1 MIPCDT
7 IMNSL
12 IEKIGE
18 VDLQI
23 VELALK
29 EKIKEEI
36 EKPKSK
42 KIS

>member
-12 IEKIGE
+12 IEKLGE
-18 VDLQI
+18 IDLQI

-29 EKIKEEI
+29 DKMKEEMNT
-36 EKPKSK
+36 KTK
-42 KIS
+42 KGI

>member
-1 MIPCDT
+1 
-7 IMNSL
+7 MNSL

-29 EKIKEEI
+29 EKIKEEMTS
-36 EKPKSK
+36 KSK
-42 KIS
+42 EI

>member
-12 IEKIGE
+12 IEKLGE
-18 VDLQI
+18 IDLQI

-29 EKIKEEI
+29 DKMKEEMTS
-36 EKPKSK
+36 KSK
-42 KIS
+42 KGI

>member
-12 IEKIGE
+12 IEKLGDI
-18 VDLQI
+18 DLQI

-29 EKIKEEI
+29 DKMKEELTS
-36 EKPKSK
+36 KSK
-42 KIS
+42 KGI

>member
-1 MIPCDT
+1 MIPCDA

-36 EKPKSK
+36 TSKSK
-42 KIS
+42 EI

>member
-12 IEKIGE
+12 IEKLGE
-18 VDLQI
+18 IDLQI

-29 EKIKEEI
+29 DKMKEEMTS
-36 EKPKSK
+36 KSNK
-42 KIS
+42 GI

>member
-12 IEKIGE
+12 IEKLGDI
-18 VDLQI
+18 DLQI

-29 EKIKEEI
+29 YKMKEEMTS
-36 EKPKSK
+36 KSK
-42 KIS
+42 KGI

>member
-12 IEKIGE
+12 IEKIGDI
-18 VDLQI
+18 DLQI

-29 EKIKEEI
+29 DKMKEEMTS
-36 EKPKSK
+36 KSNK
-42 KIS
+42 GI

>member
-12 IEKIGE
+12 IEKLGDI
-18 VDLQI
+18 DLQI

-29 EKIKEEI
+29 DKMKEEMTS
-36 EKPKSK
+36 KSK
-42 KIS
+42 KGI

>member
-12 IEKIGE
+12 IEKLGDI
-18 VDLQI
+18 DLQI

-29 EKIKEEI
+29 DKMKEEMTS
-36 EKPKSK
+36 KSNK
-42 KIS
+42 GI

>member
-12 IEKIGE
+12 IEKLGE
-18 VDLQI
+18 IDLQI

-29 EKIKEEI
+29 DKMKEEMTS
-36 EKPKSK
+36 KSK
-42 KIS
+42 EI

>member
-12 IEKIGE
+12 IEKLGDI
-18 VDLQI
+18 DLQI

-29 EKIKEEI
+29 EKIKEEMTS
-36 EKPKSK
+36 EPKE
-42 KIS
+42 I

>member
-12 IEKIGE
+12 IEKLGE
-18 VDLQI
+18 IDLQI

-29 EKIKEEI
+29 DKMKEEMTS
-36 EKPKSK
+36 KPKK
-42 KIS
+42 GI